1 MNQQNRSLWME
12 LQGRVKLK
20 KIQFI
25 LLTSIFQLLKEKRQ
39 TICNNCAR
47 RNTKQICKFT
57 SNTLKSHN
65 YLINKLY
72 FFFCKTWMNLWPM
85 KKGSYDPLTY
95 DVRKTSTVR
104 VMLHGPWLEIR
115 FPKTNLPF
123 RRVHDED
130 EPTAIDFHSR

>member
-1 MNQQNRSLWME
+1 
-12 LQGRVKLK
+12 
-20 KIQFI
+20 
-25 LLTSIFQLLKEKRQ
+25 
-39 TICNNCAR
+39 
-47 RNTKQICKFT
+47 
-57 SNTLKSHN
+57 
-65 YLINKLY
+65 
-72 FFFCKTWMNLWPM
+72 M

-130 EPTAIDFHSR
+130 EPTAVDFHSRFETKIIVSLALNFHILLIISLQSREHRLIDMFH